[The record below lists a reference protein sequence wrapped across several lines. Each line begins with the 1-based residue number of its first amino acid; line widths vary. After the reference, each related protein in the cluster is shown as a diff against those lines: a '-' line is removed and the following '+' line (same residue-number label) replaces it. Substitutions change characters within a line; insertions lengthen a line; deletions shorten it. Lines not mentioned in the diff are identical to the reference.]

1 MSATSWA
8 GLGIRLA
15 AVFVLM
21 WLVLLTLRRVQRGK
35 RGGRLAPRQQQ
46 QRAIEIIDRQSLSR
60 SASIYVIR
68 IAGRDLVVG
77 VTDQRMER
85 LGLFAAED
93 ELETVDL
100 RAAEQG
106 SSAGLLDRLRDK
118 TLR

>member
-1 MSATSWA
+1 MNATSWA

-35 RGGRLAPRQQQ
+35 RGGRIAPKQE
-46 QRAIEIIDRQSLSR
+46 RAIEVIDRQTLSR

-68 IAGRDLVVG
+68 VAGRDLVVG
-77 VTDQRMER
+77 VTDQRMDR

-93 ELETVDL
+93 EAETVDL

-106 SSAGLLDRLRDK
+106 SSASLLDRLRDK